1 MLSSGCVGTAKTL
14 AERDWQTGSGSAPEA
29 GADHHRQT
37 QREEG
42 ALGAR
47 TSHRLMARALESE
60 SAAGATWCSADTR
73 QICGVCDGGRRMACR
88 AVGGG
93 SGGRRRRQGRRRL
106 ACSRWHS
113 EQQSNATQQQQ
124 QQQQPAGRTIRREA
138 GQRSRATRLPGE
150 SRAASVGSGCEL
162 TPSHVLG

>member
-37 QREEG
+37 EREEG

-47 TSHRLMARALESE
+47 TNHRLMARALESE

-113 EQQSNATQQQQ
+113 EQQSNAK
-124 QQQQPAGRTIRREA
+124 
-138 GQRSRATRLPGE
+138 QRNAAAA
-150 SRAASVGSGCEL
+150 AASRQNDKTGGGAARSSDEIARRITRRSCW
-162 TPSHVLG
+162 